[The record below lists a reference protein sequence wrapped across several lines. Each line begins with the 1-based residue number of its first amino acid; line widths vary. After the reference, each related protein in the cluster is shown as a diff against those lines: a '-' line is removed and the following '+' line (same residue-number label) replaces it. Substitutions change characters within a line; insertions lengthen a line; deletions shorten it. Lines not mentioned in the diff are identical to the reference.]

1 MKNNLV
7 DFYGVLEIKHYT
19 KGRMRLFIKPLIG
32 KKEAAKSLEEK
43 FRKIDGIFEIKVNTT
58 VGSVLIKYDENKIE
72 PQILIGAILQVLGLE
87 KMAFG
92 KKQTALMKN
101 VNDIVSAIDT
111 SIYNKSHGILDIKTS
126 LLILFA
132 IYGIRKIRTNPVM
145 PNGVNLLWWAYNM
158 LGKGEK

>member
-32 KKEAAKSLEEK
+32 EKEAAKSLEEK

-92 KKQTALMKN
+92 KKN
-101 VNDIVSAIDT
+101 
-111 SIYNKSHGILDIKTS
+111 
-126 LLILFA
+126 
-132 IYGIRKIRTNPVM
+132 
-145 PNGVNLLWWAYNM
+145 NLLKMYSFYREA
-158 LGKGEK
+158 